1 MNGSTENRASGAS
14 EKAGWQDAVMTW
26 TIAVRM
32 LGLVRSIVHDIQTH
46 HRRLAQLR
54 PEKARLDRLRH
65 TLAWPQRSRRYRL
78 QEEIDV
84 AEVRLTEALA
94 ELDTLQVAILNRGE
108 GLIGFPTLVN
118 DRRAF
123 FSWRP
128 EEETLQ
134 YWQFAGEGARRPIPS
149 AWVKGESR
157 LLGKS

>member
-1 MNGSTENRASGAS
+1 MSGSTENQAPGAS

-26 TIAVRM
+26 SMAARM
-32 LGLVRSIVHDIQTH
+32 LGLVRGIVHDIQTH

-65 TLAWPQRSRRYRL
+65 SLAWPQRSRRYQL
-78 QEEIDV
+78 QEEIAT
-84 AEVRLTEALA
+84 AERLLQDALA
-94 ELDTLQVAILNRGE
+94 ELDNLRLAMLSLSE

-149 AWVKGESR
+149 AWVKAETR